1 MAIQAAVAKS
11 YRPGE
16 VERQAEPGVLLDAE
30 RVSTQNRCNGVAKN
44 APSRR
49 DHCLEVLQTHPEIGS
64 AAAHAAAAA
73 SIRQQ
78 TLRILKMMQLYL
90 EYT

>member
-1 MAIQAAVAKS
+1 MTIQTVAAES

-30 RVSTQNRCNGVAKN
+30 RVSAQNRCNGVAKN

-49 DHCLEVLQTHPEIGS
+49 NHGLEVLQTHPEIGS
-64 AAAHAAAAA
+64 AAGHAAAAV
-73 SIRQQ
+73 SVRQQ
-78 TLRILKMMQLYL
+78 TLCILKMMQLYL

>member
-1 MAIQAAVAKS
+1 MADETVAAKA

-16 VERQAEPGVLLDAE
+16 VERQAEPGVHLDAE

-49 DHCLEVLQTHPEIGS
+49 DHGLEVLQTHPEIGP
-64 AAAHAAAAA
+64 AAGHAAAAA
-73 SIRQQ
+73 SIGQQ